1 MAVSILFF
9 IFMIAS
15 ANKSEIF
22 VVVLILMV
30 VWQLQYTDIFSHL
43 LDKLTSWFEL
53 DAGGNI
59 FTCQGEERREMHIEG
74 TGGKGNYNLSDKS
87 PRI

>member
-30 VWQLQYTDIFSHL
+30 L
-43 LDKLTSWFEL
+43 
-53 DAGGNI
+53 
-59 FTCQGEERREMHIEG
+59 
-74 TGGKGNYNLSDKS
+74 
-87 PRI
+87 